1 VSFAFFIPVYFA
13 IVGLKLDLIRGIS
26 LANARAQMSF
36 TEVTVK
42 CLLHLLLAS
51 GLVRSE
57 VIPAIIGRKKASGQQ
72 VQTPSMGIIPNHF
85 VTLKDGSFH
94 APQFRTLPN

>member
-26 LANARAQMSF
+26 LADARAQMSF

-42 CLLHLLLAS
+42 CLLHLLLAC
-51 GLVRSE
+51 GLVRSV
-57 VIPAIIGRKKASGQQ
+57 VIPARSEKSIGTEKYKR
-72 VQTPSMGIIPNHF
+72 
-85 VTLKDGSFH
+85 L
-94 APQFRTLPN
+94 RWE